1 MQSSSTEVLET
12 LEGDS
17 GSPRARNACAFPQNK
32 MHEAIARRI
41 AWAAS
46 WHRRAVTGPWTTE
59 NGPELAGIRNIKN
72 TQIDA
77 TMMNVRVMEKGS
89 TVYRLVLL

>member
-1 MQSSSTEVLET
+1 
-12 LEGDS
+12 
-17 GSPRARNACAFPQNK
+17 
-32 MHEAIARRI
+32 MHEAIARKI

-46 WHRRAVTGPWTTE
+46 WQRRAVTGPWTTE
-59 NGPELAGIRNIKN
+59 NGPELAGIKNIKK